1 MISEMSVRCFLSL
14 AETLSFTETAR
25 RNYMSQQAVSRTIAK
40 LEDDLGVP
48 LFIRNHHY
56 VVLTRAGEEFYQF
69 FRSYQEEYQETL
81 ERTRKY
87 YAERYRSIYIG
98 CLDWFDLSA
107 SIHRAM
113 EVLQAEQPGLQFHLE
128 KFQPQQMNA
137 LFQSHSLDLILSYGS
152 SLPRVDGMR
161 KQTILELPLV
171 LVVPPGH
178 PRNRP
183 GAVVEDFRTEPFIWA
198 AGPESQA
205 SGRIQARHKCRELGL
220 SPSEILVVPDMQAVF
235 QAVEQ
240 GRGVAMTT
248 LLSCRSL
255 KTDLPWVS
263 LGQNEQVVCLWY
275 MDQQNPA
282 VPAFADTL
290 ITEVQEEMEKADAD
304 HTIRQT
310 MVLGRKRR
318 WKEEGKQA
326 PGPGKLPP
334 RQKAAGEQAPEEGA
348 SGAPDS
354 EKTDRSSPGD

>member
-25 RNYMSQQAVSRTIAK
+25 RNYMTQQAVSRTIAK
-40 LEDDLGVP
+40 LEDDLGVS
-48 LFIRNHHY
+48 LFVRNHHY

-69 FRSYQEEYQETL
+69 FSRYQKEYRETL

-87 YAERYRSIYIG
+87 YSERYRSIYIG

-113 EVLQAEQPGLQFHLE
+113 EALQAEQPGLQFHME
-128 KFQPQQMNA
+128 KFQPHQMNA
-137 LFQSHSLDLILSYGS
+137 LFQSHRLDLILSYGS
-152 SLPRVDGMR
+152 SMPQFEGMR

-178 PRNRP
+178 PGNRP
-183 GAVVEDFRTEPFIWA
+183 GAKAEDFRTEPFIWA
-198 AGPESQA
+198 AGPESQS
-205 SGRIQARHKCRELGL
+205 SGLIQARHKCRELGL

-240 GRGVAMTT
+240 GQGVAMTT
-248 LLSCRSL
+248 LLSCRAL
-255 KTDLPWVS
+255 KADLPWVP

-282 VPAFADTL
+282 VPAFADAL
-290 ITEVQEEMEKADAD
+290 ISAVQAQMDKTDAD
-304 HTIRQT
+304 RSLSQNV
-310 MVLGRKRR
+310 VLGRKRR
-318 WKEEGKQA
+318 WKEEGKVA

-334 RQKAAGEQAPEEGA
+334 GQKASRKRALAESA
-348 SGAPDS
+348 SGEPDS
-354 EKTDRSSPGD
+354 EKTDRNGPAD